1 MCSTLILDDL
11 FLSYIYASS
20 ESAIVSFHARASS
33 LGTSLNVNASRGE
46 LQTQVLGSSGKLQ
59 VLRPNG
65 TMEQVDIPPELVWGT
80 NTGYMWL
87 VPELSYNIGFQ
98 VISAVRSSFLD
109 CGKILNRVYPLLDR
123 ATIRPIYYNLP
134 TIPSSSCVKT

>member
-1 MCSTLILDDL
+1 MDDL

-20 ESAIVSFHARASS
+20 ESAIVSFHGRASS

-65 TMEQVDIPPELVWGT
+65 TMEQVDIPPEFVWGT

-98 VISAVRSSFLD
+98 VISAVRPSFLD
-109 CGKILNRVYPLLDR
+109 CGKISESSISSLRQSND
-123 ATIRPIYYNLP
+123 
-134 TIPSSSCVKT
+134 PSNILQPSYHSIVFLR